1 MKYYLLILF
10 ALLFLIS
17 CQETKESGTYLNGNA
32 FGTEYHIKY
41 FEEEDY
47 GNEIDA
53 IVEEVNQSVST
64 YLPTSAITKVNEG
77 DSTIVVDVIFVHVLK
92 LSQRIHQESE
102 GYFDPTV
109 GVLRNAYGFGDDEPL
124 KRMDST
130 VLDSLRH
137 MVGLS
142 KIRLTETNQI
152 RKENSNTYLDFNAIA
167 KGYGID
173 LIGEFLESKG
183 IENYLIELGGEIRT
197 QGKNTEKNKSW
208 MVGVEGIDSE
218 LKDRSY
224 THTLKLENQSLASSG
239 NYRKFRMDSLSGN
252 KYVHTINPLTGKAEQ
267 TNITS
272 TSVIAKTCAE
282 ADAYAT
288 TIMAMG
294 HEKTIEFLKRVKDIE
309 VYYTYL
315 DEQNKA
321 KEFMTEGFKKQLVE

>member
-1 MKYYLLILF
+1 MKHLFSLF
-10 ALLFLIS
+10 AILVFIS
-17 CQETKESGTYLNGNA
+17 CQETEQSGTYLNGNA

-41 FEEEDY
+41 YEQEDY
-47 GNEIDA
+47 GMQIDS
-53 IVEEVNQSVST
+53 IVEKVNQSVST
-64 YLPTSAITKVNEG
+64 YLPTSDISKVNEG
-77 DSTIVVDVIFVHVLK
+77 DSTIVVDAIFVRVLK
-92 LSQRIHQESE
+92 LSQRIHEESE

-109 GVLRNAYGFGDDEPL
+109 GVLRNAYGFGDDEPV
-124 KRMDST
+124 KKIDGK
-130 VLDSLRH
+130 VLDSLRLL
-137 MVGLS
+137 VGFS
-142 KIRLTETNQI
+142 NIRLTEENQI
-152 RKENSNTYLDFNAIA
+152 RKDNRNIYLDFNAIA

-173 LIGEFLESKG
+173 LIGEFLEQKG

-197 QGKNTEKNKSW
+197 KGKNTEKNKSW

-218 LKDRSY
+218 LEDRSY
-224 THTLKLENQSLASSG
+224 THALKLKNQSLASSG
-239 NYRKFRMDSLSGN
+239 NYRKFRIDSLNGN
-252 KYVHTINPLTGKAEQ
+252 KYVHTINPLNGKAEQ

-294 HEKTIEFLKRVKDIE
+294 HEKTIAFLKRVKDIE

-321 KEFMTEGFKKQLVE
+321 KEFMTEGFKEQLTD